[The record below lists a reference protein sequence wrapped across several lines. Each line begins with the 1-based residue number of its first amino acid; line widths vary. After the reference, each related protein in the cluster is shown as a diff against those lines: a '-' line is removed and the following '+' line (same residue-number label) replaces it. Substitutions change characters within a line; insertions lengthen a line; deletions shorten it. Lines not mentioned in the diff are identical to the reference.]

1 MAQIRKRAPL
11 QYQAQVRLQGHPEA
25 SRTFTSKADAV
36 AWATSVEQITKQGL
50 VSLMRCLSDW
60 GQSTHQSPQYADVL
74 NMQIFSRCIS
84 SLRYP
89 HQSHAWNRSV
99 QATIIF

>member
-60 GQSTHQSPQYADVL
+60 GQANEIIYIIFCRLLLRETSYGVRTTFRQS
-74 NMQIFSRCIS
+74 S
-84 SLRYP
+84 SLL
-89 HQSHAWNRSV
+89 SKIS
-99 QATIIF
+99 

>member
-36 AWATSVEQITKQGL
+36 AWATPVEQITKQGL
-50 VSLMRCLSDW
+50 VSLMRCLQIRD
-60 GQSTHQSPQYADVL
+60 SPL
-74 NMQIFSRCIS
+74 IS
-84 SLRYP
+84 HRNAQML
-89 HQSHAWNRSV
+89 
-99 QATIIF
+99 